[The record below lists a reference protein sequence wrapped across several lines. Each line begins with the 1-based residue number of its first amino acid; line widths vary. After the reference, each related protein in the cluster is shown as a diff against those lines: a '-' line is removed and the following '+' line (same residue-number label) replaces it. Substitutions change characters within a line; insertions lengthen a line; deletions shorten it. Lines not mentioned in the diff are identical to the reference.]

1 MTKEPI
7 TENDRLIAEFMGLRI
22 DSFPDKSDWWFVDA
36 PNNFDSIYHNEN
48 ESLFSSDYNWLMPV
62 VEKIEKMDYG
72 FKMCRKVVEVYI
84 DSTKETIIKTKE
96 SCRIDSLYKAVVE
109 FIKLHNE
116 QKFK

>member
-48 ESLFSSDYNWLMPV
+48 ESLFSSDWNWLMPIYIKV
-62 VEKIEKMDYG
+62 KEHYDKEHINMSEPIKIALVSGDITRLHSEL
-72 FKMCRKVVEVYI
+72 VW
-84 DSTKETIIKTKE
+84 
-96 SCRIDSLYKAVVE
+96 
-109 FIKLHNE
+109 FIKCYNK